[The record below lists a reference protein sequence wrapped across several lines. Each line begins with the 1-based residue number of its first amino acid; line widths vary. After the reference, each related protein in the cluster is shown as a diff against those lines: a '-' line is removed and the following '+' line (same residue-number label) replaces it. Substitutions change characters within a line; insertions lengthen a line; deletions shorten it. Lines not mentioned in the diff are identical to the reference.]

1 MVTYQSLC
9 PTNRVTI
16 KLDSGEYRPNHYVE
30 VTCANNYAPLPS
42 RSHNYEYGYR
52 GNELL
57 RALLSER
64 GEKREVGLN
73 TFL

>member
-1 MVTYQSLC
+1 VT
-9 PTNRVTI
+9 V
-16 KLDSGEYRPNHYVE
+16 KLESGDYRPNHYVE
-30 VTCANNYAPLPS
+30 VTCAHSYSPQPS

-64 GEKREVGLN
+64 GEKREVGYLIDSN
-73 TFL
+73 KKSFKRVM

>member
-1 MVTYQSLC
+1 VT
-9 PTNRVTI
+9 V
-16 KLDSGEYRPNHYVE
+16 KLESGDYRPNHYVE
-30 VTCANNYAPLPS
+30 VTCAHSYSPQPS

-64 GEKREVGLN
+64 GEKREVGYLIDSN
-73 TFL
+73 KKSYK